1 MTSYEIIM
9 VMLTLL
15 TVTMSMIGIIVKLL
29 LIIIDRSIK
38 K

>member
-29 LIIIDRSIK
+29 LIIIDKSIK